1 MAAESKFLMYSLA
14 AKYLLIS
21 SRGLSGPLRQ
31 DINKSAQEGL
41 KREKLL
47 VKFKQYETFISGP
60 CIREPKFQAQGAFSL
75 PIIKATIHRSNIA
88 KSYIYMRTFFI
99 FAIHGANR
107 PCKTRRLKHGK
118 TAADFQYFQ
127 PMAAHIAKRSPRKLI
142 LSIFSPW
149 PHIRPKVAPGS
160 SF

>member
-1 MAAESKFLMYSLA
+1 MNEY
-14 AKYLLIS
+14 
-21 SRGLSGPLRQ
+21 
-31 DINKSAQEGL
+31 AQEGL
-41 KREKLL
+41 AGARHEYQREREKGRKMLI
-47 VKFKQYETFISGP
+47 KFKQYGPFISSP

-75 PIIKATIHRSNIA
+75 PIIKATIQRSNIA

-107 PCKTRRLKHGK
+107 PCKPRRLKHGK
-118 TAADFQYFQ
+118 TAADFQHSQ

-142 LSIFSPW
+142 LSIFNPW
-149 PHIRPKVAPGS
+149 PHTWPKVVPVS